1 MLTKGK
7 SKMLQPP
14 QDTNQNVQ
22 RHIQMRCG
30 TVKLE
35 LYILVEYWNEQEM
48 WNTDWTKCMLV
59 SWQKVC
65 LCRRPVKKHRTHNW
79 FTQCTLSAGTL
90 QPLSVLHKNDTYFYE
105 KLSIMAPLCAAFI
118 ILIVVCVGMA
128 LYCVR
133 RRNIIQYK
141 GKLFT
146 IRLILSKAIVNLKR
160 TIGDSA
166 KYVNKCST
174 VMLLIC

>member
-1 MLTKGK
+1 
-7 SKMLQPP
+7 
-14 QDTNQNVQ
+14 
-22 RHIQMRCG
+22 
-30 TVKLE
+30 
-35 LYILVEYWNEQEM
+35 
-48 WNTDWTKCMLV
+48 
-59 SWQKVC
+59 
-65 LCRRPVKKHRTHNW
+65 
-79 FTQCTLSAGTL
+79 
-90 QPLSVLHKNDTYFYE
+90 
-105 KLSIMAPLCAAFI
+105 MAPLCAAFI

-166 KYVNKCST
+166 KYVN
-174 VMLLIC
+174 M